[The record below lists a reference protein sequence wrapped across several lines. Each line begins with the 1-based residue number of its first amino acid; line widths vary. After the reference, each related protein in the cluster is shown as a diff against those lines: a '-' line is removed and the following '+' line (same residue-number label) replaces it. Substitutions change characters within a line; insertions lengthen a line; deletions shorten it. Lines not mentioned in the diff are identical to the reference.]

1 VLSVEPSTEEQ
12 IAIIADLS
20 KEDGIDFWSFRPAA
34 FQKSVFAVS
43 PDLLAD
49 VSEVLRR
56 AEIEAQVLI
65 PDLQVQVFG
74 ISVLCDLHNLALKWP
89 LLW

>member
-1 VLSVEPSTEEQ
+1 VEPSTEEQ

-20 KEDGIDFWSFRPAA
+20 NENGIDFWSFRPAV

-49 VSEVLRR
+49 VSDVLRR
-56 AEIEAQVLI
+56 AGIEAQVLI
-65 PDLQVQVFG
+65 PDLQE
-74 ISVLCDLHNLALKWP
+74 
-89 LLW
+89 